1 MKKKKPIEK
10 DTQDFLERIGKRMVA
25 LRKKKGYKNHE
36 IFAYENKIPRAQ
48 YGRYE
53 HGQDLQMSSFKKVL
67 NGFGITAILS
77 SFLFKFA
84 VSWRKKRISITLH
97 NFI

>member
-25 LRKKKGYKNHE
+25 LRKKKGFKNHE

-67 NGFGITAILS
+67 NGFGVTAKEFFS
-77 SFLFKFA
+77 EGFEEA
-84 VSWRKKRISITLH
+84 
-97 NFI
+97 

>member
-1 MKKKKPIEK
+1 MKKKKPIDT

-67 NGFGITAILS
+67 KGFGVTAKEFFS
-77 SFLFKFA
+77 EGFE
-84 VSWRKKRISITLH
+84 
-97 NFI
+97 

>member
-1 MKKKKPIEK
+1 MKRKKPIDT
-10 DTQDFLERIGKRMVA
+10 DTQDFLEKIGKRMTA
-25 LRKKKGYKNHE
+25 LRKEKGFKNHE

-67 NGFGITAILS
+67 NGLGITAKE
-77 SFLFKFA
+77 FFKEGFET
-84 VSWRKKRISITLH
+84 KD
-97 NFI
+97 